1 MAGAEGMVEV
11 EATKMATT
19 IHHRPIPNR
28 RRIRNKTRAQR
39 LAPHPGGL
47 DCSAAPPQAQLPGTP
62 WGVATTTAGPAQGKP
77 ARQTGS
83 GTATA
88 MEQALR
94 ARPLGEVEG
103 RRLLHRLAAGRGM
116 NLRAL
121 AGVAGGRC
129 GNGMKMEWQ
138 IHNIRHID
146 WTTCKDDM
154 KRETKRNETTAV
166 LLGFQQAQGAF
177 LLIGNAE

>member
-1 MAGAEGMVEV
+1 
-11 EATKMATT
+11 MATT

-47 DCSAAPPQAQLPGTP
+47 DCSAAPPQAQLPVTP
-62 WGVATTTAGPAQGKP
+62 WGAATTTATAGPAQDKP
-77 ARQTGS
+77 AHRTGS
-83 GTATA
+83 ETATA
-88 MEQALR
+88 EQVLR

-103 RRLLHRLAAGRGM
+103 RRLLHRLAAGRDM
-116 NLRAL
+116 SLRAL

-129 GNGMKMEWQ
+129 GNGMKREWE

-146 WTTCKDDM
+146 WTTCKDNM
-154 KRETKRNETTAV
+154 KRETNRNEQLPCFWVFDKLKERFKSET
-166 LLGFQQAQGAF
+166 QN
-177 LLIGNAE
+177 NAD